1 MLPPESTSR
10 PLAQR
15 SAHPSEPAAVH
26 IEPSSSELT
35 HHLAT
40 MAELDLYE
48 HDLEQLADY
57 ERCAEDDLAMVDGL
71 DTWHPTAYEQHYL
84 PGVRLAGIRDKSQ
97 VTLQNVADLHIHTHY
112 SDGDQLERVL
122 EFAAAARLDAI
133 AITDHDVIGGALE
146 ARRLVHERRLPFA
159 VIPGVEVSS
168 RDGHIGALF
177 VTKVIEPDMSAADT
191 VAAIHAAGG
200 LAIAHHPFA
209 PPLIEKLLRVR
220 LGCRELVHTVDFDAI
235 ECTNAVPGYGRKYNI
250 EAYEQLARRK
260 VRIGM
265 TGSSDAHNASMIG
278 KGTTYYA
285 GNAGLRSAKTALEYG
300 FIHGAEGYW
309 RFSEK
314 IRYRWMLMK
323 AVWRNLRQGGG
334 RSSVN

>member
-1 MLPPESTSR
+1 MLPPESTS
-10 PLAQR
+10 PPR
-15 SAHPSEPAAVH
+15 SADTAVRIDAA
-26 IEPSSSELT
+26 ER
-35 HHLAT
+35 
-40 MAELDLYE
+40 AERSQHRHRSTQRQDYEQYEQDLQ
-48 HDLEQLADY
+48 QLARY

-71 DTWHPTAYEQHYL
+71 DTWQPTAYEQHYL
-84 PGVRLAGIRDKSQ
+84 PGMRLAGIRDKSH

-177 VTKVIEPDMSAADT
+177 VTKVIEPDLSAADT

-200 LAIAHHPFA
+200 LAVAHHPFA
-209 PPLIEKLLRVR
+209 PPLLEKLLRVK
-220 LGCRELVHTVDFDAI
+220 LGCGELVHTVDFDAI

-250 EAYEQLARRK
+250 EAYEALARRK

-265 TGSSDAHNASMIG
+265 TGSSDAHNASLIG

-285 GNAGLRSAKTALEYG
+285 GNEGLLSARTALQHG

-309 RFSEK
+309 RFAEK
-314 IRYRWMLMK
+314 MRYRLMLMK
-323 AVWRNLRQGGG
+323 AIWNNLRRGGA